1 MSEKIVGL
9 HGAWQPSPPPEPDE
23 SVVAEL
29 ERLLEAAHAGEIV
42 GFAAACQHR
51 DKVSWCYSG
60 VTGGFGMLGALECL
74 KERLLRT
81 ALKRG

>member
-9 HGAWQPSPPPEPDE
+9 HGVWQPSPPPEPDQ